1 MVLAGGL
8 LVVPV
13 ALVFRSW
20 CFGGLGGGLGG
31 VSDVLGVLGG
41 PILVSR

>member
-20 CFGGLGGGLGG
+20 CLGGLGG
-31 VSDVLGVLGG
+31 VLGEFSGVLGG